1 MQPAKSN
8 LVRHLHCEND
18 PAVTKHNRIPS
29 VINPPTTLVIPF
41 INYNGIPSVLYP
53 PEPLIIPFR
62 LRERSYNSKL

>member
-41 INYNGIPSVLYP
+41 TLSK
-53 PEPLIIPFR
+53 
-62 LRERSYNSKL
+62 RSQGYKL